1 MFGSAYLIVGGG
13 MTAAAAVRG
22 IRDIDPDGDITIV
35 GAELDPPYKRPPL
48 SKGLWHGLPLDRVW
62 SDLDSDTVD
71 LRLGRWITRIDAE
84 SGHAF
89 DDRGDIY
96 RYGKLLIATGSS
108 PRILPV
114 RGDRPD
120 RVVHFR
126 TLRDYHRLRELA
138 DTGDRFAVIGGGFVG
153 SELAA
158 TLAGIGKRV
167 TMVFPSPGIGSRLF
181 PPRMSLW
188 LNGYFSARGVD
199 VVPGATVT
207 GIHSDDWG
215 AMVRFDG
222 PRGERSIEVDGVV
235 VGIGAIPN
243 VGFARDAGLPVGDG
257 IEVDR
262 FLNAGHPDIFA
273 AGDVA
278 SVELPALGGRRRFEH
293 ENQAKATG
301 LAAGRAMAGAPE
313 TYAHLPFFYSDLFD
327 LGYEA
332 VGDVDA
338 EMDTVADWDEPYNEG
353 VLYYLRDGR
362 VRGVL
367 LWNVWGQIE
376 AARELIRA
384 GEPADRDAVQGWL
397 LAKPLARSA

>member
-1 MFGSAYLIVGGG
+1 MFGSEYLIVGGG
-13 MTAAAAVRG
+13 MTAAAAARG
-22 IRDIDPDGDITIV
+22 IREVDPDGDITII
-35 GAELDPPYKRPPL
+35 GAEPDPPYKRPPL
-48 SKGLWHGLPLDRVW
+48 SKGLWHDLPMERVW
-62 SDLDSDTVD
+62 SDIDSDSVD
-71 LRLGRWITRIDAE
+71 LRLGRWITRVDAE

-108 PRILPV
+108 PRILPS
-114 RGDRPD
+114 RGERTG
-120 RVVHFR
+120 RIVHFR
-126 TLRDYHRLRELA
+126 TLRDYHRLRALA
-138 DTGDRFAVIGGGFVG
+138 ETGERFAVIGGGFVG
-153 SELAA
+153 SELASV
-158 TLAGIGKRV
+158 LAALGKRV
-167 TMVFPSPGIGSRLF
+167 TMIFPDPGIGSRIF
-181 PPRMSLW
+181 PPRMSMW
-188 LNGYFSARGVD
+188 LNGYFSARGVE

-207 GIHSDDWG
+207 GIQSDARG
-215 AMVRFDG
+215 AMVGFSS
-222 PRGERSIEVDGVV
+222 PRGERAIEVDGVV
-235 VGIGAIPN
+235 VGIGTTPN

-257 IEVDR
+257 VLVDQ

-278 SVELPALGGRRRFEH
+278 SVPVPALGGRRRFEH

-313 TYAHLPFFYSDLFD
+313 PYTHLPFFYSDLFD

-338 EMDTVADWDEPYNEG
+338 GLDTVADWDEPYHEG
-353 VLYYLRDGR
+353 VVYYLRDGR

-367 LWNVWGQIE
+367 LWNVWGQVE
-376 AARELIRA
+376 AARELVRA
-384 GEPADRDAVQGWL
+384 DEPVDRDDVRGWL